1 MFDDTYKTIAGPSE
15 GVYREK
21 GSKFIALAFPVET
34 EAMVKEHLAEI
45 QKQYFDARHHCYSY
59 ILGPN
64 KDAYRLNDNGEP
76 SGTAGRPI
84 HGQLMSKDLTNTL
97 VVVVRYFGGIKLG
110 VSGLINAYKTAAKEA
125 LDAATIIE
133 KTVDEQFDISFDY
146 SVMNGVMQ
154 LLKDPYVNI
163 LCQDYN
169 ENYIIK
175 FRIRRREADRIV
187 MALNKI
193 NTVQIRDRSG
203 VLVK

>member
-15 GVYREK
+15 GIYREK

-34 EAMVKEHLAEI
+34 EAMVKERLAEV
-45 QKQYFDARHHCYSY
+45 QKEYFDARHHCYSY

-84 HGQLMSKDLTNTL
+84 HGQLLSKDLTNTL
-97 VVVVRYFGGIKLG
+97 VIVVRYFGGIKLG
-110 VSGLINAYKTAAKEA
+110 VSGLINAYKTAAKDA

-154 LLKDPYVNI
+154 LLKDPYVSI
-163 LCQDYN
+163 LGQDYN
-169 ENYIIK
+169 DKYLIRFK
-175 FRIRRREADRIV
+175 IRRREADRIV
-187 MALNKI
+187 TALNKI
-193 NTVQIRDRSG
+193 DTVEIRDRSG

>member
-1 MFDDTYKTIAGPSE
+1 MFEDTFKTIAGPSE

-34 EAMVKEHLAEI
+34 EAEVKEKLAEI

-84 HGQLMSKDLTNTL
+84 HGQLLSKDLTNTL
-97 VVVVRYFGGIKLG
+97 VIVVRYFGGIKLG
-110 VSGLINAYKTAAKEA
+110 VSGLINAYKTAAKDA

-133 KTVDEQFDISFDY
+133 KTVDESYKVSFDY
-146 SVMNGVMQ
+146 SVMNSVMQ
-154 LLKDPYVNI
+154 LLKDPYVTI
-163 LCQDYN
+163 LGQGYEDRYL
-169 ENYIIK
+169 ISFK
-175 FRIRRREADRIV
+175 IRRREADRLV
-187 MALNKI
+187 TALKKI
-193 NTVQIRDRSG
+193 SSVTVE
-203 VLVK
+203 